1 MSIGCHNAPLPASE
15 SRFGYAASEAKGAGQ
30 PSLWTTNR
38 QSFPPDKLHHDQRK
52 KNGGGLADTTWRKV
66 CRRNAR
72 IPQPIEA
79 APPFPFRGTALY
91 SKKPWHFGTGA
102 SRTQSVRTR
111 RNDVP
116 SVLIVEDHAL
126 FRSGL
131 KQLIGI
137 EPSLTVAGEAGD
149 GLAGI
154 RLAQSLRPDLILLD
168 ISMPELSGVEAIPRI
183 REVAPEARI
192 LIVSMHATAGHV
204 RAALKAGADGYLL
217 KTADEDEFLVA
228 IRALLKGRKYI
239 STELTG
245 SMIISYVDG
254 NAEAASKAD
263 SLTPKEKMVLKLIA
277 EGNSNKDIAA
287 KLNLSVKTI
296 DTHRTSFMKKL
307 DLHNVREVTR
317 FAMQN
322 GLVGDGID

>member
-1 MSIGCHNAPLPASE
+1 M
-15 SRFGYAASEAKGAGQ
+15 
-30 PSLWTTNR
+30 
-38 QSFPPDKLHHDQRK
+38 
-52 KNGGGLADTTWRKV
+52 
-66 CRRNAR
+66 
-72 IPQPIEA
+72 
-79 APPFPFRGTALY
+79 
-91 SKKPWHFGTGA
+91 
-102 SRTQSVRTR
+102 
-111 RNDVP
+111 P

-137 EPSLTVAGEAGD
+137 EPGLTVAGEAGD

-183 REVAPEARI
+183 REVAPGARI

-254 NAEAASKAD
+254 NAAKNQDSGDTYSRWYVLNSGGTLIGPSTMFRKGDNGRIHYPGRSAAYCSSKPLPMYDWKAGD
-263 SLTPKEKMVLKLIA
+263 ATGEGTYYERKMTTAYGMRCVKE
-277 EGNSNKDIAA
+277 
-287 KLNLSVKTI
+287 
-296 DTHRTSFMKKL
+296 
-307 DLHNVREVTR
+307 
-317 FAMQN
+317 
-322 GLVGDGID
+322 

>member
-1 MSIGCHNAPLPASE
+1 MCDVISAYFVAVCVLRTKSCNLHCNVFSHLFEVIVYNICLNINQNTDLSACMDVGSNKTIG
-15 SRFGYAASEAKGAGQ
+15 
-30 PSLWTTNR
+30 
-38 QSFPPDKLHHDQRK
+38 
-52 KNGGGLADTTWRKV
+52 
-66 CRRNAR
+66 
-72 IPQPIEA
+72 
-79 APPFPFRGTALY
+79 
-91 SKKPWHFGTGA
+91 
-102 SRTQSVRTR
+102 
-111 RNDVP
+111 
-116 SVLIVEDHAL
+116 L
-126 FRSGL
+126 F
-131 KQLIGI
+131 
-137 EPSLTVAGEAGD
+137 
-149 GLAGI
+149 
-154 RLAQSLRPDLILLD
+154 
-168 ISMPELSGVEAIPRI
+168 
-183 REVAPEARI
+183 
-192 LIVSMHATAGHV
+192 
-204 RAALKAGADGYLL
+204 YLL

>member
-1 MSIGCHNAPLPASE
+1 MISE
-15 SRFGYAASEAKGAGQ
+15 
-30 PSLWTTNR
+30 
-38 QSFPPDKLHHDQRK
+38 
-52 KNGGGLADTTWRKV
+52 KNGGGLADTTRREA

-72 IPQPIEA
+72 TPQPIEA
-79 APPFPFRGTALY
+79 APPFPFCGTALY

-137 EPSLTVAGEAGD
+137 EPGLTVAGEAGD
-149 GLAGI
+149 G
-154 RLAQSLRPDLILLD
+154 PDLILLD

-183 REVAPEARI
+183 REVAPGARI

>member
-1 MSIGCHNAPLPASE
+1 M
-15 SRFGYAASEAKGAGQ
+15 
-30 PSLWTTNR
+30 
-38 QSFPPDKLHHDQRK
+38 
-52 KNGGGLADTTWRKV
+52 
-66 CRRNAR
+66 
-72 IPQPIEA
+72 
-79 APPFPFRGTALY
+79 
-91 SKKPWHFGTGA
+91 
-102 SRTQSVRTR
+102 
-111 RNDVP
+111 
-116 SVLIVEDHAL
+116 IVEDHAL

-137 EPSLTVAGEAGD
+137 EPGLTVAGEAGD

-183 REVAPEARI
+183 REVAPGARI

-254 NAEAASKAD
+254 NAR
-263 SLTPKEKMVLKLIA
+263 SLLESRLPDAKGKMVLKLIA
-277 EGNSNKDIAA
+277 EGNSNQR
-287 KLNLSVKTI
+287 
-296 DTHRTSFMKKL
+296 HR
-307 DLHNVREVTR
+307 RQAEP
-317 FAMQN
+317 
-322 GLVGDGID
+322 VGQDHRHPPHQLYEKA

>member
-1 MSIGCHNAPLPASE
+1 M
-15 SRFGYAASEAKGAGQ
+15 
-30 PSLWTTNR
+30 
-38 QSFPPDKLHHDQRK
+38 
-52 KNGGGLADTTWRKV
+52 
-66 CRRNAR
+66 
-72 IPQPIEA
+72 
-79 APPFPFRGTALY
+79 
-91 SKKPWHFGTGA
+91 
-102 SRTQSVRTR
+102 
-111 RNDVP
+111 P

-137 EPSLTVAGEAGD
+137 EPGLTVAGEAGD

-183 REVAPEARI
+183 REVAPGARI

-217 KTADEDEFLVA
+217 KDQEPEQILED
-228 IRALLKGRKYI
+228 
-239 STELTG
+239 
-245 SMIISYVDG
+245 ISYVDG

>member
-1 MSIGCHNAPLPASE
+1 M
-15 SRFGYAASEAKGAGQ
+15 
-30 PSLWTTNR
+30 
-38 QSFPPDKLHHDQRK
+38 
-52 KNGGGLADTTWRKV
+52 
-66 CRRNAR
+66 
-72 IPQPIEA
+72 
-79 APPFPFRGTALY
+79 
-91 SKKPWHFGTGA
+91 
-102 SRTQSVRTR
+102 
-111 RNDVP
+111 P

-137 EPSLTVAGEAGD
+137 EPGLTVAGEAGD

-183 REVAPEARI
+183 REVAPGARI

-254 NAEAASKAD
+254 NAEASSKAD

-296 DTHRTSFMKKL
+296 DTHRTSFMEKL

>member
-1 MSIGCHNAPLPASE
+1 M
-15 SRFGYAASEAKGAGQ
+15 R
-30 PSLWTTNR
+30 
-38 QSFPPDKLHHDQRK
+38 
-52 KNGGGLADTTWRKV
+52 
-66 CRRNAR
+66 
-72 IPQPIEA
+72 
-79 APPFPFRGTALY
+79 
-91 SKKPWHFGTGA
+91 
-102 SRTQSVRTR
+102 SVSYTH
-111 RNDVP
+111 
-116 SVLIVEDHAL
+116 L
-126 FRSGL
+126 
-131 KQLIGI
+131 
-137 EPSLTVAGEAGD
+137 EAGD

-183 REVAPEARI
+183 REVAPGARI

-254 NAEAASKAD
+254 NAEASSKAD

-287 KLNLSVKTI
+287 KLNLSVKTCLLY
-296 DTHRTSFMKKL
+296 TSRRSVRQAFQAVVHSRGRPAGRGRAGFHRFPAQLLGHFRGHCPQRRGRGPVPSRGRAF
-307 DLHNVREVTR
+307 R
-317 FAMQN
+317 Q
-322 GLVGDGID
+322 

>member
-1 MSIGCHNAPLPASE
+1 MASE
-15 SRFGYAASEAKGAGQ
+15 
-30 PSLWTTNR
+30 
-38 QSFPPDKLHHDQRK
+38 HD
-52 KNGGGLADTTWRKV
+52 
-66 CRRNAR
+66 
-72 IPQPIEA
+72 I
-79 APPFPFRGTALY
+79 
-91 SKKPWHFGTGA
+91 
-102 SRTQSVRTR
+102 
-111 RNDVP
+111 
-116 SVLIVEDHAL
+116 IVVDDHPL
-126 FRSGL
+126 FRRGVIQLL
-131 KQLIGI
+131 KMD
-137 EPSLTVAGEAGD
+137 PSFNVVAEAGD
-149 GLAGI
+149 FEAAMVAV
-154 RLAQSLRPDLILLD
+154 RERDPDIVLLD
-168 ISMPELSGVEAIPRI
+168 LNMKHTSGVEILTAIKTFDPSI
-183 REVAPEARI
+183 RVI
-192 LIVSMHATAGHV
+192 MLTVSDSPSD
-204 RAALKAGADGYLL
+204 LLQCFQNGADGYLL

>member
-1 MSIGCHNAPLPASE
+1 MA
-15 SRFGYAASEAKGAGQ
+15 
-30 PSLWTTNR
+30 T
-38 QSFPPDKLHHDQRK
+38 
-52 KNGGGLADTTWRKV
+52 
-66 CRRNAR
+66 
-72 IPQPIEA
+72 
-79 APPFPFRGTALY
+79 
-91 SKKPWHFGTGA
+91 
-102 SRTQSVRTR
+102 
-111 RNDVP
+111 
-116 SVLIVEDHAL
+116 VLIVEDHAL

-131 KQLIGI
+131 RQLLAI
-137 EPSLTVAGEAGD
+137 EPDLRVAGEAGD
-149 GLAGI
+149 GLSAI
-154 RLAQSLRPDLILLD
+154 RLARALRPDLVLLD
-168 ISMPELSGVEAIPRI
+168 ISMPELNGVDALPRL

-192 LIVSMHATAGHV
+192 LIVSMHATPSHV

-228 IRALLKGRKYI
+228 IRALLRGRKYI

-254 NAEAASKAD
+254 AADAASKAET
-263 SLTPKEKMVLKLIA
+263 LTPKEKMVLKLVA

-296 DTHRTSFMKKL
+296 DTHRASFMKKL

-322 GLVGDGID
+322 GLVGDGLD

>member
-1 MSIGCHNAPLPASE
+1 MRDACGRRGGKPEEGMS
-15 SRFGYAASEAKGAGQ
+15 
-30 PSLWTTNR
+30 
-38 QSFPPDKLHHDQRK
+38 
-52 KNGGGLADTTWRKV
+52 
-66 CRRNAR
+66 
-72 IPQPIEA
+72 
-79 APPFPFRGTALY
+79 
-91 SKKPWHFGTGA
+91 
-102 SRTQSVRTR
+102 
-111 RNDVP
+111 

-137 EPSLTVAGEAGD
+137 EPDLTVAGEAGD

-154 RLAQSLRPDLILLD
+154 RLARSLQPDLVLLD
-168 ISMPELSGVEAIPRI
+168 ISMPEINGVDAIPRI
-183 REVAPEARI
+183 REAAPDARI

-228 IRALLKGRKYI
+228 IRALLRGRKYM

-245 SMIISYVDG
+245 SMIISYVGD

-263 SLTPKEKMVLKLIA
+263 TLTPKEKMVLKLVA

-296 DTHRTSFMKKL
+296 DTHRSSFMKKL

-322 GLVGDGID
+322 RLVGDGID

>member
-1 MSIGCHNAPLPASE
+1 MISE
-15 SRFGYAASEAKGAGQ
+15 
-30 PSLWTTNR
+30 
-38 QSFPPDKLHHDQRK
+38 
-52 KNGGGLADTTWRKV
+52 KNGGGLADTTRREA
-66 CRRNAR
+66 CRRNAS

-79 APPFPFRGTALY
+79 APPFPFCGTALY

-137 EPSLTVAGEAGD
+137 EPGLTVAGEAGD

-183 REVAPEARI
+183 REVAPGARI

>member
-1 MSIGCHNAPLPASE
+1 M
-15 SRFGYAASEAKGAGQ
+15 
-30 PSLWTTNR
+30 
-38 QSFPPDKLHHDQRK
+38 
-52 KNGGGLADTTWRKV
+52 
-66 CRRNAR
+66 
-72 IPQPIEA
+72 
-79 APPFPFRGTALY
+79 
-91 SKKPWHFGTGA
+91 
-102 SRTQSVRTR
+102 
-111 RNDVP
+111 P

-137 EPSLTVAGEAGD
+137 EPGLTVAGEAGD

-183 REVAPEARI
+183 REVAPGARI

-263 SLTPKEKMVLKLIA
+263 SLTPKEKWC
-277 EGNSNKDIAA
+277 
-287 KLNLSVKTI
+287 
-296 DTHRTSFMKKL
+296 
-307 DLHNVREVTR
+307 
-317 FAMQN
+317 
-322 GLVGDGID
+322 

>member
-1 MSIGCHNAPLPASE
+1 MISE
-15 SRFGYAASEAKGAGQ
+15 
-30 PSLWTTNR
+30 
-38 QSFPPDKLHHDQRK
+38 
-52 KNGGGLADTTWRKV
+52 KNGGGLADTTRREA

-72 IPQPIEA
+72 ISQPIEA
-79 APPFPFRGTALY
+79 APPFPFCGTALY

-137 EPSLTVAGEAGD
+137 EPGLTVAGEAGD

-154 RLAQSLRPDLILLD
+154 RLAQSL
-168 ISMPELSGVEAIPRI
+168 
-183 REVAPEARI
+183 
-192 LIVSMHATAGHV
+192 ATAGHV

-263 SLTPKEKMVLKLIA
+263 TLTPKEKMVLKLIA

>member
-1 MSIGCHNAPLPASE
+1 MASE
-15 SRFGYAASEAKGAGQ
+15 
-30 PSLWTTNR
+30 
-38 QSFPPDKLHHDQRK
+38 HD
-52 KNGGGLADTTWRKV
+52 
-66 CRRNAR
+66 
-72 IPQPIEA
+72 I
-79 APPFPFRGTALY
+79 
-91 SKKPWHFGTGA
+91 
-102 SRTQSVRTR
+102 
-111 RNDVP
+111 
-116 SVLIVEDHAL
+116 IVVDDHPL
-126 FRSGL
+126 FRRGVIQLL
-131 KQLIGI
+131 KMD
-137 EPSLTVAGEAGD
+137 PSFNVVAEAGD
-149 GLAGI
+149 FEAAMVAV
-154 RLAQSLRPDLILLD
+154 RERYPDIVLLD
-168 ISMPELSGVEAIPRI
+168 LNMKHTSGVEILTAIKTFDPSI
-183 REVAPEARI
+183 RVI
-192 LIVSMHATAGHV
+192 MLTVSDSPSD
-204 RAALKAGADGYLL
+204 LLQCFQNGADGYLL

>member
-1 MSIGCHNAPLPASE
+1 MISE
-15 SRFGYAASEAKGAGQ
+15 
-30 PSLWTTNR
+30 
-38 QSFPPDKLHHDQRK
+38 
-52 KNGGGLADTTWRKV
+52 KNGGGLADTTRREA

-72 IPQPIEA
+72 TPKPIEA
-79 APPFPFRGTALY
+79 APPFPFCGTALY

-137 EPSLTVAGEAGD
+137 EPGLTVAGEAGD

-154 RLAQSLRPDLILLD
+154 RLAQSLRP
-168 ISMPELSGVEAIPRI
+168 ELSGVEAIPRI
-183 REVAPEARI
+183 REVAPGARI

>member
-1 MSIGCHNAPLPASE
+1 MISE
-15 SRFGYAASEAKGAGQ
+15 
-30 PSLWTTNR
+30 
-38 QSFPPDKLHHDQRK
+38 
-52 KNGGGLADTTWRKV
+52 KNGGGLADTTRREA

-72 IPQPIEA
+72 TPQPIEA
-79 APPFPFRGTALY
+79 APPFPFCGTALY

-116 SVLIVEDHAL
+116 SVLIVEDHA
-126 FRSGL
+126 
-131 KQLIGI
+131 GI
-137 EPSLTVAGEAGD
+137 EPGLTVAGEAGD

-183 REVAPEARI
+183 REVAPGARI

>member
-1 MSIGCHNAPLPASE
+1 M
-15 SRFGYAASEAKGAGQ
+15 
-30 PSLWTTNR
+30 
-38 QSFPPDKLHHDQRK
+38 
-52 KNGGGLADTTWRKV
+52 
-66 CRRNAR
+66 
-72 IPQPIEA
+72 
-79 APPFPFRGTALY
+79 
-91 SKKPWHFGTGA
+91 
-102 SRTQSVRTR
+102 
-111 RNDVP
+111 P

-137 EPSLTVAGEAGD
+137 EPGLTVAGEAGD

-183 REVAPEARI
+183 REVAPGARI

-263 SLTPKEKMVLKLIA
+263 SDAKGKNGAETHCRGQQQQRHRRQAEPVGQDHRHPPHQLYEKA
-277 EGNSNKDIAA
+277 
-287 KLNLSVKTI
+287 
-296 DTHRTSFMKKL
+296 
-307 DLHNVREVTR
+307 
-317 FAMQN
+317 
-322 GLVGDGID
+322 